1 MHRLE
6 SALQGRVGK
15 GQEQAVGSPGRLLQK
30 SRRKVMRPEVAARE
44 KGTIP
49 SLHGWLQGSTVLA
62 THKEHGRTYDP
73 AQGTRPKTT

>member
-15 GQEQAVGSPGRLLQK
+15 GQEQAVGSPGRLLQN

-44 KGTIP
+44 KGKIP
-49 SLHGWLQGSTVLA
+49 SLHWWLQGFTVLA
-62 THKEHGRTYDP
+62 THK
-73 AQGTRPKTT
+73 